1 MFLATLRDVADNEVL
16 FDQRDR
22 LLYDRKELYQ
32 WHHFENGIP
41 SGILIKENIPIVHQ
55 KNLPLDEQFQ
65 RVKMVNFLGDAL
77 KGAAAS
83 ETAESRIAVLHELQK
98 ILNLKLDSD
107 LRSLNDFEIIA
118 VTLEN
123 RNYEKQN
130 RGKDRKEDVPTY
142 TGDRWVSDVEFGRQ
156 ILNGVNPVLIKKC
169 TKIPDNFAVTSEM
182 VQPFM
187 NDAQTLDQ
195 AMQVQSHII

>member
-1 MFLATLRDVADNEVL
+1 MN
-16 FDQRDR
+16 
-22 LLYDRKELYQ
+22 DRKKVYQ
-32 WHHFENGIP
+32 WHCFENGVP
-41 SGILIKENIPIVHQ
+41 SGILIKENIPIVDQ

-83 ETAESRIAVLHELQK
+83 ATAESRIDVLHELQK
-98 ILNLKLDSD
+98 ILNLKLHSD
-107 LRSLNDFEIIA
+107 LRSLHDFEIIA

-123 RNYEKQN
+123 RNYEIQN
-130 RGKDRKEDVPTY
+130 PGKSRKRDIPTY
-142 TGDRWVSDVEFGRQ
+142 VGDRWVSDVEFGRQ
-156 ILNGVNPVLIKKC
+156 ILNGVNPVLIKEC

-195 AMQVQSHII
+195 AMQVQCHII